1 MKKKATT
8 ISPSA
13 PHHQTL
19 PGTTADDASR
29 MTPTSAH
36 AETNRL
42 LHQLMVHQVELEIQN
57 EELREARA
65 ELEANT
71 KHYTELYDFAPVGYF
86 SLTEDAQIKQLN
98 LMGAE
103 MFGHERTQALNRNFS
118 SFVFTEQ
125 NSCFIKFLTEIFTE
139 ESATPCVITLVRQT
153 GDPVIVKLTG
163 SLTADRGLCRV
174 AAMDITQQRRSE
186 AASREKIE
194 DLDKI
199 FNFSADLLS
208 IATVKGRLIRINPA
222 FGRLLGCRD
231 EEITDRCFLEF
242 VHPDDLEASQNA
254 LNDLKVGR
262 EVKDLVN
269 RYRSHHGTYHWIEW
283 RITPYRGEWVCAMG
297 RDITG
302 RKESED
308 ALRLSEE
315 KFRSIVESS
324 PIAMHLYHLESDGRL
339 VLIDSNSAADQ
350 ETGLSNQSFFGKT
363 IEEVFPNL
371 IETHIPET
379 YKQVALGELDTQSF
393 EFHYSDSHVS
403 GVFEVRVFRTAPR
416 AIAVAF
422 SDISERVLLT
432 ESLKNSQDELEIQVK
447 IRTAQLHE
455 RTLQLR
461 ALASELTHTEERE
474 RRRIALLI
482 HDHLQQTLVAALLN
496 IGMLKQKQV
505 HASCLDDLGD
515 VEQMIR
521 EGIQITRTLT
531 AELSPVVLHQ
541 CGLAA
546 ALKWLRSWC
555 LEKYGLNV
563 TVEAEEGINL
573 TIDSSLTLF
582 LSVRELLFNT
592 VKYSGVQSAYVRL
605 WQMPEDRT
613 IRIEVSDKGV
623 GFDATLV
630 RAREGTAG
638 GFGLF
643 NIRERLELLGGGLI
657 TKSSPRK
664 GSHFILWLPLA
675 ATEPACPTHPA
686 HLTPNSPT
694 TSDHAIP
701 RTIGAA
707 IANGRIRVVVAD
719 DHEEVRRGLVRIFQA
734 EPDFE
739 VVGQAID
746 GAEALELACSLR
758 PNFVIMDLNMPRM
771 NGIEATAAIHRVV
784 PCVQI
789 LGLSTHADN
798 EHRESMVRAGAFDLL
813 HKNNPAALL
822 LSTLRNQKCT
832 NGCPH
837 LAENPTCSN
846 IQN

>member
-1 MKKKATT
+1 
-8 ISPSA
+8 
-13 PHHQTL
+13 
-19 PGTTADDASR
+19 
-29 MTPTSAH
+29 
-36 AETNRL
+36 
-42 LHQLMVHQVELEIQN
+42 MVHQVELEIQN

-86 SLTEDAQIKQLN
+86 SLNENAQIKELN
-98 LMGAE
+98 LMGAK
-103 MFGHERTQALNRNFS
+103 MLGLERTQALNRNFS
-118 SFVFTEQ
+118 NFIFTEQ
-125 NSCFIKFLTEIFTE
+125 NEYFTTFLTKIFAE
-139 ESATPCVITLVRQT
+139 ESATHCVVTLVRQT
-153 GDPVIVKLTG
+153 GEPVIVKLTA
-163 SLTADRGLCRV
+163 SLTNDRELCRV
-174 AAMDITQQRRSE
+174 AAMDITQQRQSE

-199 FNFSADLLS
+199 FNLSADFLS
-208 IATVKGRLIRINPA
+208 IATVTGKLIRINPA
-222 FGRLLGCRD
+222 FGRLLGYRD
-231 EEITDRCFLEF
+231 EEITSHCFLDF
-242 VHPDDLEASQNA
+242 VHPDDLEALQNA
-254 LNDLKVGR
+254 LNDLRLGR

-269 RYRSHHGTYHWIEW
+269 RYRSHHGAYHWIEW

-302 RKESED
+302 RKETED

-324 PIAMHLYHLESDGRL
+324 PIALHLYHLEPDGRL
-339 VLIDSNSAADQ
+339 VLTDSNSAADQ
-350 ETGLSNQSFFGKT
+350 EIGVSNQSFFGKT
-363 IEEVFPNL
+363 VEEVFPNL
-371 IETHIPET
+371 IDSRIPET

-393 EFHYSDSHVS
+393 EFPYTDSHVS

-422 SDISERVLLT
+422 SDISERVRLT
-432 ESLKNSQDELEIQVK
+432 ESLKISQDELESQVK
-447 IRTAQLHE
+447 TRTAQLHE

-505 HASCLDDLGD
+505 HESSLDDLGD

-521 EGIQITRTLT
+521 EGIHITRTLT

-563 TVEAEEGINL
+563 VVEAEEGINL

-592 VKYSGVQSAYVRL
+592 VKYSGVQSAHVRL

-613 IRIEVSDKGV
+613 VRIEVSDKGV
-623 GFDATLV
+623 GFDASQV

-675 ATEPACPTHPA
+675 AAEPSRPTLTT
-686 HLTPNSPT
+686 HLNTTIPT
-694 TSDHAIP
+694 TSDDVTP
-701 RTIGAA
+701 RTIGSA
-707 IANGRIRVVVAD
+707 ITNGKIRLVVAD
-719 DHEEVRRGLVRIFQA
+719 DHDEVRRGLVRIFQA

-746 GAEALELACSLR
+746 GVEALELACSLR

-771 NGIEATAAIHRVV
+771 NGIEATAAIQRVV

-822 LSTLRNQKCT
+822 VSTLRNQKCP

-837 LAENPTCSN
+837 LAENAACTN
-846 IQN
+846 EQN